1 MPSTVRIAHTARIAS
16 KRLTP
21 RMRNIAKC
29 RIAEF
34 AGWRAEDNCGEYETD
49 GPLHERASVAGRW
62 VGRTTFRLAH
72 RRICWKIRSLCA
84 DGIGVMAD
92 DEGRDGGSWKWGI
105 VSLRPDEDLL
115 HRIVDNLIE
124 VHSMP
129 SDFVSVIQPTATKS
143 SEGSGE
149 EAAARRPVPVL
160 PVRDTVLF
168 PHAVLPLTVG
178 RDSSIQLIQSLGEE
192 KTILVVAQRDARQDS
207 PQAADLHHIGTR
219 ATVHKVVK
227 MPNQSLFV
235 FTEGNERVRLGE
247 FAQLTPFMTAEYE
260 VIGDVEPAESPEAEA
275 LQRNVVGQFQQIVTS
290 SPTLSDDLQT
300 IAINIDEPGRLADFI
315 ASSLPFLTTTDKQE
329 LLETPDIAARLE
341 RINKHLAKELE
352 VQQLRNKIQ
361 TEVQDSVQSS
371 QRDYYL
377 REQLKAIQKELGD
390 VDDTQKDIAE
400 LKEKI
405 ENAGMPED
413 VKKDALKELGRLS
426 RMNPAAADYSLTR
439 NYVEWRAVL
448 PWSKTSAGEVDI
460 LKAKEILDADHY
472 GLKKVKDRILDYL
485 SVRRLKPDMK
495 GPILCFVGPPGVG
508 KTSLGRSIAR
518 ALDRKFS
525 RISLG
530 GMHDEAEIRG
540 HRRTY
545 IGALPGQIIQHLKR
559 VEVKDPVFMLDEIDK
574 LGRDFRGDP
583 ASALLETL
591 DPEQNNTF
599 RDNYLDQPFDLSKVL
614 FICTANQ
621 LDTIPGPLLDRMEI
635 IELTGYTEEEKVNIA
650 IKYLIPRQIKE
661 NGIKPEQIEFPK
673 ESVHLIARHY
683 TREAGVR
690 KLEQQIGTVCRK
702 LARRI
707 AEGATE
713 KLVITP
719 EIIHEFLGGIKVR
732 VDTEIAERTKRA
744 GVAVG
749 LAWTPAGGDVLF
761 IEANRMKG
769 KGGFTITGQIGDV
782 MKESMQAA
790 LTWVRSNAASL
801 GLDED
806 FTKDTDLH
814 IHVPAGA
821 IPKDGPSAGVTMA
834 TALVSLLTDTPVH
847 PLTAMTGEITL
858 SGNVLPVGGI
868 KEKFLAA
875 KRAGVRDVIL
885 PTDCRQQVE
894 EDLTPDQI
902 EGVTLHYATRIED
915 VLAVALP
922 KTPREKVLDEVVR
935 EEVLHSAA

>member
-1 MPSTVRIAHTARIAS
+1 MP
-16 KRLTP
+16 
-21 RMRNIAKC
+21 N
-29 RIAEF
+29 
-34 AGWRAEDNCGEYETD
+34 
-49 GPLHERASVAGRW
+49 
-62 VGRTTFRLAH
+62 
-72 RRICWKIRSLCA
+72 
-84 DGIGVMAD
+84 
-92 DEGRDGGSWKWGI
+92 
-105 VSLRPDEDLL
+105 
-115 HRIVDNLIE
+115 
-124 VHSMP
+124 
-129 SDFVSVIQPTATKS
+129 DFVSVIQPKAAKS
-143 SEGSGE
+143 IENKGE
-149 EAAARRPVPVL
+149 EESRSRPLPVL

-178 RDSSIQLIQSLGEE
+178 RESSIQLIQSLGEE
-192 KTILVVAQRDARQDS
+192 KTILVVAQRDARQDT
-207 PQAADLHHIGTR
+207 PQNTDLYGIGTR

-235 FTEGNERVRLGE
+235 FTEGNERVHLGE
-247 FAQLTPFMTAEYE
+247 FSQLTPFMTAECETITEIEPE
-260 VIGDVEPAESPEAEA
+260 VSPESEA
-275 LQRNVVGQFQQIVTS
+275 LLRNVVSQFQQIVTS

-300 IAINIDEPGRLADFI
+300 IAINIEEPGRLADFI

-329 LLETPDIAARLE
+329 LLETPDISARLE

-361 TEVQDSVQSS
+361 SEVQDSVQQS

-377 REQLKAIQKELGD
+377 REQMKAIQKELGD
-390 VDDTQKDIAE
+390 LDDSQKDIAE

-405 ENAGMPED
+405 ENAGMPEE

-426 RMNPAAADYSLTR
+426 RMNAMAADYSLTR
-439 NYVEWRAVL
+439 NYVEWLAVL
-448 PWSKTSAGEVDI
+448 PWAKSSGSEIDI
-460 LKAKEILDADHY
+460 AKAKEILDTDHY
-472 GLKKVKDRILDYL
+472 GLQKVKDRILDYL

-518 ALDRKFS
+518 ALGRKFS

-545 IGALPGQIIQHLKR
+545 IGALPGQIIQNLKR
-559 VEVKDPVFMLDEIDK
+559 VETNDPVFMLDEIDK

-621 LDTIPGPLLDRMEI
+621 LDTVPAPLLDRMEI

-650 IKYLIPRQIKE
+650 ERYLIPRQIKE
-661 NGIKPEQIEFPK
+661 NGINSEMVEFPT
-673 ESVHLIARHY
+673 ESVHLISRHY

-690 KLEQQIGTVCRK
+690 KLEQLIGTVCRK
-702 LARRI
+702 VARRV
-707 AEGATE
+707 AEGKTE
-713 KLVITP
+713 KVVITP
-719 EIIHEFLGGIKVR
+719 EIVHEFLGGIKVR

-749 LAWTPAGGDVLF
+749 LAWTAAGGDVLF
-761 IEANRMKG
+761 IEANKMKG

-790 LTWVRSNAASL
+790 LTWVRSNAALL

-875 KRAGVRDVIL
+875 KRAGVRDVIM
-885 PTDCRQQVE
+885 PTECKQQVD

-902 EGVTLHYATRIED
+902 QGVTIHYASHIED

-922 KTPREKVLDEVVR
+922 HTRREADQDEQVR
-935 EEVLHSAA
+935 EEVLQAAV

>member
-1 MPSTVRIAHTARIAS
+1 MP
-16 KRLTP
+16 
-21 RMRNIAKC
+21 N
-29 RIAEF
+29 
-34 AGWRAEDNCGEYETD
+34 
-49 GPLHERASVAGRW
+49 
-62 VGRTTFRLAH
+62 
-72 RRICWKIRSLCA
+72 
-84 DGIGVMAD
+84 
-92 DEGRDGGSWKWGI
+92 
-105 VSLRPDEDLL
+105 
-115 HRIVDNLIE
+115 
-124 VHSMP
+124 
-129 SDFVSVIQPTATKS
+129 DFVSVIKPTANKGNDVAAEET
-143 SEGSGE
+143 SG
-149 EAAARRPVPVL
+149 ARSIPVL

-178 RDSSIQLIQSLGEE
+178 RESSIQLIQSLGEE
-192 KTILVVAQRDARQDS
+192 KSILVVAQRDARQDS
-207 PQAADLHHIGTR
+207 PVAADLYGVGTR

-235 FTEGNERVRLGE
+235 FTEGNERVHLGE
-247 FAQLTPFMTAEYE
+247 FSQLTPFMTAEWE
-260 VIGDVEPAESPEAEA
+260 PIAEVEPSKSPEAEA
-275 LQRNVVGQFQQIVTS
+275 LQRNVVSQFQTIVTS

-300 IAINIDEPGRLADFI
+300 IAINIEEPGRLADFI

-329 LLETPDIAARLE
+329 LLETPDVSARLE

-352 VQQLRNKIQ
+352 IQ
-361 TEVQDSVQSS
+361 TEVQDSVQQS

-390 VDDTQKDIAE
+390 LDDTQKDIAE

-405 ENAGMPED
+405 ENAGMPEE
-413 VKKDALKELGRLS
+413 VKKEALKELGRLS
-426 RMNPAAADYSLTR
+426 RMNPAAADYGLTR
-439 NYVEWRAVL
+439 NYVEWLAVL

-460 LKAKEILDADHY
+460 LKAKEILDEDHY
-472 GLKKVKDRILDYL
+472 GLKKVKERILDYL

-650 IKYLIPRQIKE
+650 VKYLIPRQTKE
-661 NGIKPEQIEFPK
+661 NGITPEMVEIPL

-702 LARRI
+702 VARRI
-707 AEGATE
+707 AEGKTE
-713 KLVITP
+713 KVVVTP
-719 EIIHEFLGGIKVR
+719 EVVHEFLGGIKVR
-732 VDTEIAERTKRA
+732 VDTEIATRTKRA

-761 IEANRMKG
+761 IEANKMKG

-801 GLDED
+801 GLEED
-806 FTKDTDLH
+806 ITKDTDLH

-834 TALVSLLTDTPVH
+834 TALVSLLTDVPVH

-885 PTDCRQQVE
+885 PRECKQQVD
-894 EDLTPDQI
+894 EDLTPEQI
-902 EGVTLHYATRIED
+902 EGVTIHYADRIED

-922 KTPREKVLDEVVR
+922 KTQNEVVQDEVVR
-935 EEVLHSAA
+935 EEVLHATA

>member
-1 MPSTVRIAHTARIAS
+1 MP
-16 KRLTP
+16 
-21 RMRNIAKC
+21 N
-29 RIAEF
+29 
-34 AGWRAEDNCGEYETD
+34 
-49 GPLHERASVAGRW
+49 
-62 VGRTTFRLAH
+62 
-72 RRICWKIRSLCA
+72 
-84 DGIGVMAD
+84 
-92 DEGRDGGSWKWGI
+92 
-105 VSLRPDEDLL
+105 
-115 HRIVDNLIE
+115 
-124 VHSMP
+124 
-129 SDFVSVIQPTATKS
+129 DFVSVIQPKAAKS
-143 SEGSGE
+143 IENKGE
-149 EAAARRPVPVL
+149 EESRSRPLPVL

-178 RDSSIQLIQSLGEE
+178 RESSIQLIQSLGEE
-192 KTILVVAQRDARQDS
+192 KTILVVAQRDARQDT
-207 PQAADLHHIGTR
+207 PQNTDLYGIGTR

-235 FTEGNERVRLGE
+235 FTEGNERVHLGE
-247 FAQLTPFMTAEYE
+247 FSQLTPFMTAECETITEIEPE
-260 VIGDVEPAESPEAEA
+260 VSPESEA
-275 LQRNVVGQFQQIVTS
+275 LLRNVVSQFQQIVTS

-300 IAINIDEPGRLADFI
+300 IAINIEEPGRLADFI

-329 LLETPDIAARLE
+329 LLETPDISARLE

-361 TEVQDSVQSS
+361 SEVQDSVQQS

-377 REQLKAIQKELGD
+377 REQMKAIQKELGD
-390 VDDTQKDIAE
+390 LDDSQKDIAE

-405 ENAGMPED
+405 ENAGVPEE

-426 RMNPAAADYSLTR
+426 RMNAMAADYSLTR
-439 NYVEWRAVL
+439 NYVEWLAVL
-448 PWSKTSAGEVDI
+448 PWAKSSGSEIDI
-460 LKAKEILDADHY
+460 AKAKEILDTDHY
-472 GLKKVKDRILDYL
+472 GLQKVKDRILDYL

-518 ALDRKFS
+518 ALGRKFS

-545 IGALPGQIIQHLKR
+545 IGALPGQIIQNLKR
-559 VEVKDPVFMLDEIDK
+559 VETNDPVFMLDEIDK

-621 LDTIPGPLLDRMEI
+621 LDTVPAPLLDRMEI

-650 IKYLIPRQIKE
+650 ERYLIPRQIKE
-661 NGIKPEQIEFPK
+661 NGINSEIVEFPT
-673 ESVHLIARHY
+673 ESVHLISRHY

-690 KLEQQIGTVCRK
+690 KLEQLIGTVCRK
-702 LARRI
+702 VARRV
-707 AEGATE
+707 AEGKTE
-713 KLVITP
+713 KVVITP
-719 EIIHEFLGGIKVR
+719 EIVHEFLGGIKVR

-749 LAWTPAGGDVLF
+749 LAWTAAGGDVLF
-761 IEANRMKG
+761 IEANKMKG

-875 KRAGVRDVIL
+875 KRAGVRDVIM
-885 PTDCRQQVE
+885 PTECKQQVD

-902 EGVTLHYATRIED
+902 QGVTIHYASHIED

-922 KTPREKVLDEVVR
+922 HTRREADQDEQVR
-935 EEVLHSAA
+935 EEVLQAAV